1 MVPLQ
6 HNHQW
11 RVRIG
16 AAVIILLLAMFAT
29 KLFLGRSHEVQLTE
43 TPWAPHERVQPLGG
57 IGAALLPQLPSD
69 LPPDNVVTPE
79 QLARIDTLKMKLRR
93 RYNIDIRVFEVASIE
108 QRFGLHAVAYA
119 PHDIEIY
126 LAALGTWLAKY
137 PPFYIARSGI
147 RTVYLFDQW
156 RYGNIRAA
164 GFLIGDDAIG
174 ITGDEEVLHHEL
186 WHVADAFLTLPDD
199 NERWLRAKFGKAP
212 PDGIES
218 LSGLRALQQNLHLQ
232 ERPFGYVSAYGK
244 YAGVDEDQ
252 ATTASMLLTDSPTLS
267 TLMRKEPPLRS
278 GVRYLQAFF
287 AEQSEDRMDRTYWDD
302 LSANMAITEKYWR
315 L

>member
-1 MVPLQ
+1 MVPLR

-11 RVRIG
+11 RVHIG
-16 AAVIILLLAMFAT
+16 AAVIVLLLAMLAT
-29 KLFLGRSHEVQLTE
+29 MLSLERSHEVPWTE
-43 TPWAPHERVQPLGG
+43 NPWAPHERVQPLGG
-57 IGAALLPQLPSD
+57 IGAALLPS
-69 LPPDNVVTPE
+69 LPPDIPPENFVTPE
-79 QLARIDTLKMKLRR
+79 QLARIETLKSKLKR
-93 RYNIDIRVFEVASIE
+93 RYNFDIRVFEVSSIE
-108 QRFGLHAVAYA
+108 QRFGLRAVAYA
-119 PHDIEIY
+119 PQDIEIH
-126 LAALGTWLAKY
+126 LTALGTWLAKY
-137 PPFYIARSGI
+137 PPFYIARIGI
-147 RTVYLFDQW
+147 RTVHLFDQW

-186 WHVADAFLTLPDD
+186 WHVADAFLSLPDD
-199 NERWLRAKFGKAP
+199 NERWLRAKFGTTP

-232 ERPFGYVSAYGK
+232 DRPFGYASAYGK

-252 ATTASMLLTDSPTLS
+252 ATTASMLLSDSPTLS
-267 TLMRKEPPLRS
+267 ILMRKEPPLRA

-302 LSANMAITEKYWR
+302 LSANSAITERYWR